1 MPTSGNAF
9 RRWEQKCLGGGA
21 GGKQRAVVY
30 PTFCFKFRS
39 HVYAGK
45 KKKSKNYYHLNLVNF
60 NLSPWTLVWLSCLF
74 SHKVQALRINR
85 FMCLPWW
92 REINRDS
99 RKGSISVFNRSS
111 RVCTCVCVCVCVC
124 WKEESP
130 KVLTIEPLKT
140 LPVWRTVKTMSLTTS
155 HT

>member
-1 MPTSGNAF
+1 MGT
-9 RRWEQKCLGGGA
+9 EMLGGR
-21 GGKQRAVVY
+21 GGGEAESSSLPNILFQIQE
-30 PTFCFKFRS
+30 S
-39 HVYAGK
+39 HLCRKKK

-124 WKEESP
+124 VCWKEESP